1 MGPKKWSIDPRWFQV
16 SFQSI
21 FLLYGIL
28 FLHWH
33 TDLGHY
39 AISIGACLLFQNA
52 FECVRQKRWIPLSQF
67 DRWGFSVLISAM
79 SLCLLLKVNHWYTSL
94 LAAFIT
100 VAGKYLLQ
108 WKGKH
113 LVNPSAL
120 GIVAVLLLTNDA
132 WLSPGQWGS
141 TAVIF
146 FLVITLGTIVITGVQ
161 RLDISLAFL
170 FTYCFLLYMRQML
183 YLDWPADFFLHS
195 ISTGSLLLFSFF
207 MISDPKTSPNHPIAR
222 IIWAMGIAAVS
233 FYLSAFQWKYNTPI
247 WVLVAAA
254 PLVPLLNYIF
264 KANYFQWSKIH
275 WTTQKINLK

>member
-1 MGPKKWSIDPRWFQV
+1 MPFQKLSIDPRWFQV

-21 FLLYGIL
+21 FLLYGIF

-33 TDLGHY
+33 TDLTHY
-39 AISIGACLLFQNA
+39 GTSIGACLLFQYLFESLKQRKWLSITA
-52 FECVRQKRWIPLSQF
+52 FNH
-67 DRWGFSVLISAM
+67 WGFSVLISAM

-94 LAAFIT
+94 LAALIT
-100 VAGKYLLQ
+100 VGGKYLLQ

-146 FLVITLGTIVITGVQ
+146 FMVITLGTIVITGVQ

-170 FTYCFLLYMRQML
+170 FTYCFLLYSRQML
-183 YLDWPADFFLHS
+183 YLDWPADFFIHS

-207 MISDPKTSPNHPIAR
+207 MISDPKTAPNHPVAR
-222 IIWAMGIAAVS
+222 ILWAVGIAVVS

-254 PLVPLLNYIF
+254 PLVPVLNYF
-264 KANYFQWSKIH
+264 LKAKSFQWNNIQWSF
-275 WTTQKINLK
+275 QKINLK